1 MIIDIYEYFKKH
13 PRFNKLV
20 GSDYLFVEYKCP
32 LNVEEFRLWTESHMI
47 IYVINGRKDWV
58 TPSKTYSLAAGDAL
72 LVKKGV
78 YVTKQYME
86 DEYCVMMFFIND
98 QFIQDFMIENRR
110 FLKDLAGPDKDISVF
125 DIDTDDFFLSLVH
138 SIFHYLKDGEN
149 IPESLVNIKFRELL
163 FNIVLNPRNREL
175 LHFFNEI
182 YTGTKAN
189 IESIMLKNF
198 QYDLKIEDFAK
209 LCGRSL
215 SAFKRDFKN
224 CFNNTPSRWLNDK
237 RLEYAKTLLIG
248 SDLSISEVC
257 YESGFKNTSHFT
269 RAFKQKY
276 QSTPRQFKNTHINA

>member
-1 MIIDIYEYFKKH
+1 MIDIYEYFKKH